1 VTSYPNGS
9 DADHQQFCLTEQWS
23 EVKNARGGAVRHHY
37 TYELK
42 LEDGSVLRTRISRP
56 VTNEQYGSSSWAHIL
71 RDQLCV
77 TKESFWRCVN
87 EKVLP
92 PRPGAV
98 EPDPKGGR
106 AEIPAGIV
114 EKLRRLVGLD
124 WDEIAQM
131 SPPEATARLERYW
144 SEQGGL

>member
-9 DADHQQFCLTEQWS
+9 DEDHQQFCLIEHWS

-42 LEDGSVLRTRISRP
+42 LEDGNILRTRISRP
-56 VTNEQYGSSSWAHIL
+56 VKNEQYGSDTWAHIL
-71 RDQLCV
+71 RAQLCV

-87 EKVLP
+87 EKILP
-92 PRPGAV
+92 SRPGAV
-98 EPDPKGGR
+98 EHEPDR
-106 AEIPAGIV
+106 QSEIPAGIV
-114 EKLRRLVGLD
+114 EKLHRLVGMD
-124 WDEIAQM
+124 WNDIAQM
-131 SPPEATARLERYW
+131 SPTEATARLQRYW